1 MRRPPNR
8 WIVCSSPHNPR
19 PRSRSCCGASCKYRK
34 KCQFLHQIHSTSY
47 NISSLPTLSSG
58 AVPSCCPQIRLDTG
72 EFLLRGN
79 NSRAEEVGS
88 RLMCYTAT
96 SHCGTL
102 GACTVECLRLGPA
115 PTLCLVCIL
124 PFLSIFTWG
133 SLQIPKYNIKLLFW
147 LRKQPN
153 KS

>member
-1 MRRPPNR
+1 M
-8 WIVCSSPHNPR
+8 IVCSSTHNPR

-47 NISSLPTLSSG
+47 NISSPPTLSSG

-88 RLMCYTAT
+88 RLMCYTDQPLWDIG
-96 SHCGTL
+96 SLSRGMSGIGT
-102 GACTVECLRLGPA
+102 GTN
-115 PTLCLVCIL
+115 TLVCIL
-124 PFLSIFTWG
+124 IFLGNFYLGKPSKTHNV
-133 SLQIPKYNIKLLFW
+133 K
-147 LRKQPN
+147 
-153 KS
+153 